1 MWNGVALRLAFF
13 ESIKH
18 VINHNKLETM
28 RGGVQIN
35 TPVLRFKKRL
45 SVTIKDIKETLTLG
59 INATR
64 RKSTAFNL
72 RNAGLQ
78 KNEQNAF
85 RAQNGGHRG

>member
-1 MWNGVALRLAFF
+1 MWNGVTLRLAFF
-13 ESIKH
+13 ESIKR

-35 TPVLRFKKRL
+35 TPVLRYKKRL

-64 RKSTAFNL
+64 RKSTAYNL